1 MKVLKYFLI
10 FYFALSMVDGQDI
23 KKDGKIPKTFTYDE
37 ALEMLKARDA
47 QWEDKLSKA
56 DVLIESQ
63 KVVISDS
70 EDLILEIE
78 EGAKIEAVLSA
89 AKSRQIKLLKS
100 RDEANVK
107 IIKALE
113 PKWYEN
119 QYLWMGIGFI
129 IGKI

>member
-1 MKVLKYFLI
+1 MKYYWMFLLLAPL
-10 FYFALSMVDGQDI
+10 FAQEI
-23 KKDGKIPKTFTYDE
+23 KKDGKVVTTFTQQQ

-56 DVLIESQ
+56 DALIESQ

-129 IGKI
+129 VGKI